1 MIRAVGASRTDRLA
15 RADRLP
21 LSRLVRRLVGA
32 VYEKLNGHTS
42 TLGRACK
49 RVCGQIIQ
57 VSLGWVVGGTS
68 VLRDDSFP
76 RYTTMVINGLD
87 TSTTSTTTT
96 TMTTSDGGVYDG
108 VEEDDSDVDDV
119 NRNGDD
125 DGNNGHIDDPSVGNA
140 QSRSTAA

>member
-1 MIRAVGASRTDRLA
+1 MGP
-15 RADRLP
+15 P
-21 LSRLVRRLVGA
+21 LQISAETCSG
-32 VYEKLNGHTS
+32 YEKLNGHTS
-42 TLGRACK
+42 TLGCAYK

-68 VLRDDSFP
+68 VLSDDSFP
-76 RYTTMVINGLD
+76 RYTKMVINGLD
-87 TSTTSTTTT
+87 TSTTTTTT
-96 TMTTSDGGVYDG
+96 TTDGGVYDD

-125 DGNNGHIDDPSVGNA
+125 DGNNGHIDDPSVGTA